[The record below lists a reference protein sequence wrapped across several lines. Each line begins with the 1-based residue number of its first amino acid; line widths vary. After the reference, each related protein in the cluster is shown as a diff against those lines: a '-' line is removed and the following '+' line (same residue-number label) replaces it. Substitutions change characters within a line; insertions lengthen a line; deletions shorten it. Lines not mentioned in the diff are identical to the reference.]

1 MIFGKATIIFA
12 LVATVIS
19 AIYYL
24 LAARDEIGNAKNKDK
39 KNSDFFRKFGRGTYY
54 AMTALVSVASIYLLY
69 LFMTHQFQFQYV
81 YQYSSR
87 SLSAGLLVS
96 SFWAGQQGS
105 FLFWALMT
113 AIMGVFLVR
122 SAGDFENYAMMFLN
136 IIQAFFLI
144 LLVKAS
150 PFEIRLPAPPD
161 GAGLNPLLQNF
172 WMIIHPPILFVGY
185 AAISFPLVLSLAA
198 LVQEKYDGWMNR
210 ALPWTIISS
219 ITLGAGIIIG
229 AFWAYETLGWG
240 GYWGW
245 DPVENSSLIPWLMI
259 LALMHGLIIQKR
271 NSALAKTNF
280 LFAILSFVLVLYATF
295 LTRSGVL
302 ADFSVH
308 SFQDLGI
315 NSLLL
320 LFIFTILIIGMILF
334 VLRMKKFPHQPI
346 DFSTLNREN
355 AVVFGIWVLSASAF
369 LISIGTSSPIISGIF
384 GEPSQVDVSFY
395 NKVNLPIGII
405 MAFLLG
411 ITPHL
416 FWTEKSF
423 KEIPKRMLIPF
434 VLAIISAV
442 FIYLKGMDEILSL
455 FFFFAASFA
464 LWTSLSILIRNL
476 RVNWLSSAAP
486 LAHLGVGIML
496 IGIIGSGYF
505 SESIRLALSENK
517 AGHAFGYELIY
528 KGMQDM
534 PDGKTIVEIQVS
546 DGENTHVFKPRL
558 FPTNYNDGV
567 MREPDIVEGI
577 FRDLYISPLETRE
590 SHNHD
595 SENEFTLTRG
605 QSTELSGYKITF
617 TDFNMGSN
625 DSGGHMRVGADL
637 EVEFDNQVYNIT
649 PAIIMGAQG
658 REMAPAKLPVISDI
672 ENAGQPV
679 ILLASLNADSK
690 QVNLIMRGLGHNT
703 DETVSQLIVE
713 FSLKPFMGILW
724 FGTIL
729 LTLGTI
735 IAFVKR
741 VKAENGV

>member
-24 LAARDEIGNAKNKDK
+24 LAARDEIGNVKNKDK

-87 SLSAGLLVS
+87 SLPAGLLVS

-113 AIMGVFLVR
+113 AIMGVFLLR
-122 SAGDFENYAMMFLN
+122 SARNFENYAMMFLN

-172 WMIIHPPILFVGY
+172 WMVIHPPILFVGY

-198 LVQEKYDGWMNR
+198 LVQEKYDGWIYR

-280 LFAILSFVLVLYATF
+280 LFAILSYVLVLYATF

-315 NSLLL
+315 NSLLI

-334 VLRMKKFPHQPI
+334 VLRMKKFPHQSI
-346 DFSTLNREN
+346 DFSTPNREN
-355 AVVFGIWVLSASAF
+355 AMVFGIWVLSASAF

-405 MAFLLG
+405 MALLLG
-411 ITPHL
+411 ITPYL

-423 KEIPKRMLIPF
+423 REIPKRMLIPF
-434 VLAIISAV
+434 VLAIISV
-442 FIYLKGMDEILSL
+442 VLIYLKGMEEILSL
-455 FFFFAASFA
+455 LFFFAASFA
-464 LWTSLSILIRNL
+464 LYTSLSTLIRNIRL
-476 RVNWLSSAAP
+476 NWLNSAAP

-505 SESIRLALSENK
+505 SESKRLLLSENK
-517 AGHAFGYELIY
+517 AGHAFGYELVY

-546 DGENTHVFKPRL
+546 DGVNKYIFKPRL
-558 FPTNYNDGV
+558 FPTKYNDGV
-567 MREPDIVEGI
+567 MREPDIVVGI
-577 FRDLYISPLETRE
+577 FSDLYISPHDTRE

-595 SENEFTLTRG
+595 PGNAFTLTRG
-605 QSTELSGYKITF
+605 QSTELLGYKITF

-637 EVEFDNQVYNIT
+637 EVKFDNRVYNIT

-658 REMAPAKLPVISDI
+658 REMAPAKLPVISDV
-672 ENAGQPV
+672 ESAGQPV
-679 ILLASLNADSK
+679 ILLAALNADSK
-690 QVNLIMRGLGHNT
+690 QIDLIIRGLNQNT
-703 DETVSQLIVE
+703 DEPVSQLVVE

-735 IAFVKR
+735 IAYVKR
-741 VKAENGV
+741 VKAENGA